1 MIKTLA
7 RKIAIVMG
15 AQLKVNR
22 DQVEIFTYGLELIFG
37 TLVQLVLIMSL
48 SLLVDTFITTML
60 CLIAF
65 ASLRFFGGGVHLST
79 YPLCLVIGVSLLI
92 SLGKLATLAVNP
104 VSLTFISALILLMGI
119 YVIFRWV
126 PAGTAK
132 KQIRDESIR
141 QEQRKKA
148 FLVLTVWS
156 VVIVMLI
163 TQKMAADAFAVI
175 LGILG
180 SLILMTP
187 LGYKAAKVLD
197 SILNIA
203 GKEV

>member
-1 MIKTLA
+1 M
-7 RKIAIVMG
+7 
-15 AQLKVNR
+15 
-22 DQVEIFTYGLELIFG
+22 
-37 TLVQLVLIMSL
+37 
-48 SLLVDTFITTML
+48 
-60 CLIAF
+60 
-65 ASLRFFGGGVHLST
+65 
-79 YPLCLVIGVSLLI
+79 
-92 SLGKLATLAVNP
+92 
-104 VSLTFISALILLMGI
+104 
-119 YVIFRWV
+119 

-132 KQIRDESIR
+132 KQIKDESIR
-141 QEQRKKA
+141 MEQRKKT

-156 VVIVMLI
+156 VLIVILI

>member
-1 MIKTLA
+1 M
-7 RKIAIVMG
+7 
-15 AQLKVNR
+15 
-22 DQVEIFTYGLELIFG
+22 
-37 TLVQLVLIMSL
+37 
-48 SLLVDTFITTML
+48 
-60 CLIAF
+60 
-65 ASLRFFGGGVHLST
+65 
-79 YPLCLVIGVSLLI
+79 PL
-92 SLGKLATLAVNP
+92 T
-104 VSLTFISALILLMGI
+104 LLMGI

-132 KQIRDESIR
+132 KQIKDESIR
-141 QEQRKKA
+141 MEQRKKT

-156 VVIVMLI
+156 VLIVILI